1 MNANAGVEAAADP
14 TYVRYWAA
22 MIGGSTQSGVIIE
35 TVPRAH
41 SKKIPLVKQGFTDA
55 SIGRSIFGHV
65 ADSGMTPVR
74 PMARGA
80 HAGRDQGRSI
90 GVSALASK
98 AG

>member
-1 MNANAGVEAAADP
+1 MLLSGAKPIAPLTMNANAGVEAAADP

-41 SKKIPLVKQGFTDA
+41 SKKIPLVKHGFIHA
-55 SIGRSIFGHV
+55 SIDRSIFGHM

-74 PMARGA
+74 PDGSRGA
-80 HAGRDQGRSI
+80 CG
-90 GVSALASK
+90 
-98 AG
+98 